1 MFITTAPCGDAR
13 IFSLHET
20 SSSTNLE
27 AKNRPESE
35 EKLSEENVELSQTV
49 DNLVSDPNNNVIDE
63 LLENFGNDIVAVYVT
78 KVSSSH

>member
-27 AKNRPESE
+27 AKNRPENE
-35 EKLSEENVELSQTV
+35 EKLSEENMEALPPV
-49 DNLVSDPNNNVIDE
+49 DNSCSDSNNNVIDE